1 MRAVMPGRNHVMKK
15 AILPVVGAALLAAG
29 IIIGNIIAM
38 LSRPAVG
45 LPQPA
50 QFMLPGNKLSELV
63 NLIDAAYVDT
73 VDMDSIVE
81 TIMPDV
87 IEQLDPHSSYIP
99 AKDLQAVNE
108 ELDGSFSGIGVQ
120 FNIQSDTIYVVD
132 VISGGPSERAGMLPG
147 DRIITVNDTSFVGK
161 DVNIEKVFRKLR
173 GKKGTTVKLGVVRR
187 TSPEVLSFTIT
198 RDDVPVNS
206 VDVAYMVTPEIGYVS
221 VNKFA
226 ATTYEEFRTAV
237 ATLLH
242 QGATRLIVDLRGNSG
257 GYLDA
262 AVNMLNEFLSRNDLI
277 VYIQGKSQPY
287 SESRANGVGAFQD
300 VELAVLIDEF
310 SGSASEI
317 FAGAVQDNDR
327 GLIIGR
333 RSFGKGLVQRQFPLG
348 DGSEV
353 RLTVARYY
361 TPSGRCI
368 QKPYTLG
375 DSRDYMEDI
384 EKRFLHGEFY
394 SADSIHF
401 PDSLKYQT
409 VGGRIVYGGGGIMPD
424 VFVPRDT
431 TGFST
436 YYYTML
442 NKAIPYRF
450 ALKYTDEY
458 REELKKYGDW
468 ESLDAY
474 LESCNLYPQ
483 LMRFAEKEGVKP
495 KGDEARVSR
504 QLLKNNVHAYIVRN
518 ILGDNGFFPLWN
530 RDDVTVQ
537 RTVQLLEMGSASSMK

>member
-237 ATLLH
+237 L
-242 QGATRLIVDLRGNSG
+242 
-257 GYLDA
+257 Y
-262 AVNMLNEFLSRNDLI
+262 
-277 VYIQGKSQPY
+277 YI
-287 SESRANGVGAFQD
+287 
-300 VELAVLIDEF
+300 
-310 SGSASEI
+310 
-317 FAGAVQDNDR
+317 R
-327 GLIIGR
+327 GLCG
-333 RSFGKGLVQRQFPLG
+333 
-348 DGSEV
+348 
-353 RLTVARYY
+353 
-361 TPSGRCI
+361 
-368 QKPYTLG
+368 
-375 DSRDYMEDI
+375 
-384 EKRFLHGEFY
+384 
-394 SADSIHF
+394 
-401 PDSLKYQT
+401 
-409 VGGRIVYGGGGIMPD
+409 
-424 VFVPRDT
+424 
-431 TGFST
+431 
-436 YYYTML
+436 
-442 NKAIPYRF
+442 
-450 ALKYTDEY
+450 
-458 REELKKYGDW
+458 
-468 ESLDAY
+468 
-474 LESCNLYPQ
+474 
-483 LMRFAEKEGVKP
+483 
-495 KGDEARVSR
+495 
-504 QLLKNNVHAYIVRN
+504 
-518 ILGDNGFFPLWN
+518 
-530 RDDVTVQ
+530 
-537 RTVQLLEMGSASSMK
+537 

>member
-1 MRAVMPGRNHVMKK
+1 MPGRNHVMKK

-242 QGATRLIVDLRGNSG
+242 QGAMRLIVDLRGNSG

-450 ALKYTDEY
+450 ALKYTDEH

>member
-1 MRAVMPGRNHVMKK
+1 MS
-15 AILPVVGAALLAAG
+15 G
-29 IIIGNIIAM
+29 IISSYAQGKIDLGPKSPIRKLQIAEFAINA
-38 LSRPAVG
+38 LYVDS
-45 LPQPA
+45 LDE
-50 QFMLPGNKLSELV
+50 NKL
-63 NLIDAAYVDT
+63 
-73 VDMDSIVE
+73 VE
-81 TIMPDV
+81 NAINGMLKN
-87 IEQLDPHSSYIP
+87 LDPHSSYSS
-99 AKDLQAVNE
+99 AKEVKKLTE
-108 ELDGSFSGIGVQ
+108 PLEGSFEGIGVQ

-242 QGATRLIVDLRGNSG
+242 QGAMRLIVDLRGNSG

-450 ALKYTDEY
+450 ALKYTDEH

-504 QLLKNNVHAYIVRN
+504 QLLKNTVHAYIVRN

>member
-1 MRAVMPGRNHVMKK
+1 MKK
-15 AILPVVGAALLAAG
+15 AILPLIGAALLVAG
-29 IIIGNIIAM
+29 IIIGNIIAV
-38 LSRPAVG
+38 LSRPASAG
-45 LPQPA
+45 LQS
-50 QFMLPGNKLSELV
+50 QMMMPGNKLTELV
-63 NLIDAAYVDT
+63 NLIDVAYVDT
-73 VDMDSIVE
+73 VDTDSIVE
-81 TIMPDV
+81 DLMPDV

-120 FNIQSDTIYVVD
+120 FNIQNDTIYVVD
-132 VISGGPSERAGMLPG
+132 VISGGPSERAGMLAG
-147 DRIITVNDTSFVGK
+147 DRIVEVNDTAFVGK

-187 TSPEVLSFTIT
+187 TSPEMLSFTIT

-206 VDVAYMVTPEIGYVS
+206 VDVAYMVTPDIGYVS

-237 ATLLH
+237 ATVMR
-242 QGATRLIVDLRGNSG
+242 QGATKLIVDLRGNSG

-277 VYIQGKSQPY
+277 VYLQGKSQPY

-300 VELAVLIDEF
+300 MELAVLIDEF

-317 FAGAVQDNDR
+317 FAGAIQDNDR

-375 DSRDYMEDI
+375 GSTDYMEDI
-384 EKRFLHGEFY
+384 ERRFLHGEFY

-401 PDSLKYQT
+401 PDSLKYKT

-436 YYYTML
+436 YYYAML
-442 NKAIPYRF
+442 NKGIPYRF
-450 ALKYTDEY
+450 ALNYTDANREQLKEY
-458 REELKKYGDW
+458 RDW
-468 ESLDAY
+468 KSLDAY

-483 LMRFAEKEGVKP
+483 LVRFAEKEGVKA

-504 QLLKNNVHAYIVRN
+504 LLLKNNVHAYIVRN

-530 RDDVTVQ
+530 RDDVTIQ
-537 RTVQLLEMGSASSMK
+537 RTVQLLEMGSAAPFTKNREQTH

>member
-1 MRAVMPGRNHVMKK
+1 MKK
-15 AILPVVGAALLAAG
+15 AILPLIGAALLVAG
-29 IIIGNIIAM
+29 IIIGNIIAV
-38 LSRPAVG
+38 LSRPASAG
-45 LPQPA
+45 LQS
-50 QFMLPGNKLSELV
+50 QMMMPGNKLTELV
-63 NLIDAAYVDT
+63 NLIDVAYVDT
-73 VDMDSIVE
+73 VDTDSIVE
-81 TIMPDV
+81 DLMPDV

-120 FNIQSDTIYVVD
+120 FNIQNDTIYVVD
-132 VISGGPSERAGMLPG
+132 VISGGPSERAGMLAG
-147 DRIITVNDTSFVGK
+147 DRIVEVNDTAFVGK

-187 TSPEVLSFTIT
+187 TSPEMLSFTIT

-206 VDVAYMVTPEIGYVS
+206 VDVAYMVTPDIGYVS
-221 VNKFA
+221 INKFA

-237 ATLLH
+237 ATVMR
-242 QGATRLIVDLRGNSG
+242 QGATKLIVDLRGNSG

-277 VYIQGKSQPY
+277 VYLQGKSQPY

-300 VELAVLIDEF
+300 MELAVLIDEF

-317 FAGAVQDNDR
+317 FAGAIQDNDR

-375 DSRDYMEDI
+375 GSTDYMEDI
-384 EKRFLHGEFY
+384 ERRFLHGEFY

-401 PDSLKYQT
+401 PDSLKYKT

-436 YYYTML
+436 YYYAML
-442 NKAIPYRF
+442 NKGIPYRF
-450 ALKYTDEY
+450 ALNYTDANREQLKEY
-458 REELKKYGDW
+458 RDW
-468 ESLDAY
+468 KSLDAY

-483 LMRFAEKEGVKP
+483 LVRFAEKEGVKA

-504 QLLKNNVHAYIVRN
+504 LLLKNNVHAYIVRN

-530 RDDVTVQ
+530 RDDVTIQ
-537 RTVQLLEMGSASSMK
+537 RTVQLLEMGSAAPFTKNREQTH